1 VSLADW
7 QRELAA
13 RIAAPRAAAAA
24 AGDPG
29 QPGLALTRMLQ
40 RNWRHTRLTHALPL
54 TMRAL
59 PAGARHALLSD
70 YCDACPCVSF
80 FPVHEARGFAGFL
93 ASLAASPPHAASIA
107 AMEVALIDAFEAG
120 VFADAAAPR
129 AETAGSLQMAR
140 GASRVRFTA
149 PPEQV
154 LASALARREPPPPAA
169 EDHELLI
176 APGIPGLARPASAA
190 ERRLLDLCAAGA
202 VHIPVELAAAAATL
216 LGERVVVSMPR
227 QLEGS

>member
-1 VSLADW
+1 MSLADW

-13 RIAAPRAAAAA
+13 RITAPRAAAAA
-24 AGDPG
+24 AGDLD

-59 PAGARHALLSD
+59 PAAARHALLSD

-93 ASLAASPPHAASIA
+93 AALDSSPPHAASIA
-107 AMEVALIDAFEAG
+107 AMEVALIDAFEVD
-120 VFADAAAPR
+120 VFADAAPR
-129 AETAGSLQMAR
+129 ADAAGSLKMAR
-140 GASRVRFTA
+140 GASRVRFVA

-154 LASALARREPPPPAA
+154 LASALARRELPPPAA

-176 APGIPGLARPASAA
+176 APGIPGLARTASAA